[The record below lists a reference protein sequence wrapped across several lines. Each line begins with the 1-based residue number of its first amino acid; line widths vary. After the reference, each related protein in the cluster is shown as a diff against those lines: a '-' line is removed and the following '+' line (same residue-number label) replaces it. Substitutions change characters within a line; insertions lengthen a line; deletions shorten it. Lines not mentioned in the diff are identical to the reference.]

1 MLILAHY
8 YSSIVYMFK
17 KSSPMEER
25 LASQQ
30 RAGNGPLCPTA
41 RFGPL
46 YDQGQHRRDG
56 RIDGSYGDSME
67 NHGKSWAN
75 QHWKILGKPTVCCF
89 SL

>member
-1 MLILAHY
+1 
-8 YSSIVYMFK
+8 
-17 KSSPMEER
+17 MEER

-56 RIDGSYGDSME
+56 RIDGSYADSME
-67 NHGKSWAN
+67 NHGQINIGKSWESPLFVVFLCEKSI
-75 QHWKILGKPTVCCF
+75 HIFIKL
-89 SL
+89 L